1 MKYCPEIEFNL
12 LKYTFMPYKASTSK
26 TIIERFSFGHTG
38 REISQDLVDK
48 INPIIVNHIESVGH
62 QERVA
67 WIGSFDED
75 LPDQGIQVPNTPT

>member
-1 MKYCPEIEFNL
+1 M
-12 LKYTFMPYKASTSK
+12 
-26 TIIERFSFGHTG
+26 
-38 REISQDLVDK
+38 DK